1 MGPPGAG
8 KGTQATILAE
18 RFHIPHISTGDM
30 FRAAIEAGTSLGL
43 KAQEYMDG
51 GGLVPDDVTIGIV
64 EERLTQADCASG
76 FLLDGFPRTVTQA
89 DALSQIIKKYGL
101 TLDGVIN
108 IEVDEDILL
117 ARLTGR
123 RICRECGA
131 TYHQLYKPPAKEGI
145 CDKCAGELHQRGDDT
160 LATVRNRLNVYNQKT
175 EPLIKYYQATGLYK
189 GIQGDKEID
198 QVQQDILQA
207 LEKV

>member
-51 GGLVPDDVTIGIV
+51 GGLVTDDITIKIV
-64 EERLTQADCASG
+64 EERLRQADCTNG

-89 DALSQIIKKYGL
+89 DALSQIIKRFGL

-108 IEVDEDILL
+108 IEVEEDLLL

-123 RICRECGA
+123 RICRQCGT
-131 TYHQLYKPPAKEGI
+131 TYHQLYKLPAKEGI
-145 CDKCAGELHQRGDDT
+145 CDKCGGELHQRCDDT
-160 LATVRNRLNVYNQKT
+160 QETVQNRLKVYNQKT
-175 EPLIKYYQATGLYK
+175 EPLIKYYRATGMYK
-189 GIQGDKEID
+189 GIQGDKKID
-198 QVQQDILQA
+198 QVHQDILQA
-207 LEKV
+207 LEKL